1 MQLRLLVFAPPAVLI
16 TAVILVAA
24 SSFVSALETS
34 FTPKTMNAVKIQRYA
49 SDCDVLY
56 WAIHEISRSATNCDA
71 DLQCL
76 DSPILCPIT
85 MGREKE
91 LEYQSLRTEFGRR
104 CGVSHRLKLPSG
116 LTDVARS
123 GPDAESATC
132 GSAFEWSKSDAS
144 DRSIQPD
151 TFVF

>member
-1 MQLRLLVFAPPAVLI
+1 MRLRLLVFAPPAVLV

-34 FTPKTMNAVKIQRYA
+34 FTPNTMNAVKIQRYE

-71 DLQCL
+71 
-76 DSPILCPIT
+76 
-85 MGREKE
+85 
-91 LEYQSLRTEFGRR
+91 
-104 CGVSHRLKLPSG
+104 
-116 LTDVARS
+116 
-123 GPDAESATC
+123 ESATC

-144 DRSIQPD
+144 DRTIQPD